1 MQNLGK
7 DNRHTATIQ
16 QITIFCTKNS
26 HEILITAHKED
37 SYIFAESPPLD
48 GQFLYTVQIVADE
61 V

>member
-48 GQFLYTVQIVADE
+48 GQF
-61 V
+61 